1 MVPRQM
7 NFRKLEAFVLL
18 VEKKSFSE
26 VAAQLG
32 CTQPAISQQIKSLED
47 DFDLTLF
54 DRYSSLIRPTPAGH
68 LLYRKAKTILKQW
81 EELEEEIQVF
91 HKSLTG
97 NLVIG
102 ASTIPG
108 TYLIP
113 QYVVEFHRLF
123 PNVNVSIDIS
133 DSENTIEKIINNQVD
148 IGVIGIKPCSRK
160 IISIEVA
167 SDTLVFITP
176 NEHPLSHA
184 NCLDS
189 NILRSYNF
197 VLREEGSGTR
207 KVMEEYLMK
216 YDIRMSDLHS
226 VVHVG
231 STEALIANVEA
242 GMGISCV
249 SKLAADS
256 AAKNG
261 RIQIAEIL
269 EPFKRK
275 FYLSTLA
282 KNTNHP
288 IIKELF
294 TIFSEKE
301 IQDETQIKK

>member
-1 MVPRQM
+1 MFPRQM

-18 VEKKSFSE
+18 VENKSFSE

-54 DRYSSLIRPTPAGH
+54 DRYSTLIRPTPAGH
-68 LLYRKAKTILKQW
+68 LLYQKAKTILKQW
-81 EELEEEIQVF
+81 EELEGELQVF
-91 HKSLTG
+91 HKTLTG

-108 TYLIP
+108 TYLVP
-113 QYVVEFHRLF
+113 QYVAEYHRLF
-123 PNVNVSIDIS
+123 PNVNVSVDIS
-133 DSENTIEKIINNQVD
+133 DSEKIIAKIINNQVD
-148 IGVIGIKPCSRK
+148 IGIIGIKPSSSK
-160 IISIEVA
+160 IISMEVA

-176 NEHPLSHA
+176 NEHPLSHS
-184 NCLDS
+184 NCLNS

-207 KVMEEYLMK
+207 KVMEEYLTK
-216 YDIRMSDLHS
+216 YDIQMSGLHS

-231 STEALIANVEA
+231 STEALIASVEA

-249 SKLAADS
+249 SKLAAVS

-261 RIQIAEIL
+261 RIQIAENF
-269 EPFKRK
+269 EPFKRN

-282 KNTNHP
+282 KNINHP

-294 TIFSEKE
+294 AIFSAKE
-301 IQDETQIKK
+301 TQDEIRI